1 MTKPVCRL
9 IKMVELVI
17 PGRLP
22 GLNEYTAACR
32 THPQAGAKMK
42 KEAEEK
48 VISCIIEQR
57 LQGLTASFPVEI
69 EFDWIEKDR
78 RRDPDNI
85 SGFGRKVI
93 LDALV
98 KTGVIQDD
106 SGKYIKGF
114 KDCFD
119 VYPLYPRIEVFIK
132 GVR

>member
-1 MTKPVCRL
+1 MAR
-9 IKMVELVI
+9 LVI

-48 VISCIIEQR
+48 VLVYIMQQ
-57 LQGLTASFPVEI
+57 LQGMKIVKPVKI
-69 EFDWIEKDR
+69 EFIWVEKDM

-98 KTGVIQDD
+98 RTGILQDD
-106 SGKYIKGF
+106 SRKYVISFEDSFSVDKAN
-114 KDCFD
+114 
-119 VYPLYPRIEVFIK
+119 PRIEVKIEEVK
-132 GVR
+132 